1 MIKKKFKKKSIISN
15 HKILIL
21 NLKLRQLVLKNIKKI
36 NYFEFDIFF
45 LFFLIFNY
53 YYLIKYF
60 LFFYISFL
68 INLLILLNIIY
79 IK

>member
-1 MIKKKFKKKSIISN
+1 MIKKKFKKKSIISDR
-15 HKILIL
+15 KILIL

-36 NYFEFDIFF
+36 KYFEFDIFF

-60 LFFYISFL
+60 LFFYNF
-68 INLLILLNIIY
+68 
-79 IK
+79 

>member
-1 MIKKKFKKKSIISN
+1 MIKKKFKKKSIISDR
-15 HKILIL
+15 KILIL

-36 NYFEFDIFF
+36 KYFEFDIFF

-60 LFFYISFL
+60 LFFISYNKKL
-68 INLLILLNIIY
+68 
-79 IK
+79 

>member
-1 MIKKKFKKKSIISN
+1 MIKKKFKKKSIISDR
-15 HKILIL
+15 KILIL

-36 NYFEFDIFF
+36 KYFEFDIFF

-60 LFFYISFL
+60 LFFILKNFL
-68 INLLILLNIIY
+68 I
-79 IK
+79 

>member
-60 LFFYISFL
+60 LFFYTVNSIRIQL
-68 INLLILLNIIY
+68 CQVT
-79 IK
+79 

>member
-1 MIKKKFKKKSIISN
+1 MIKKKFKKKSIISDR
-15 HKILIL
+15 KILIL

-36 NYFEFDIFF
+36 KYFEFDIFF

-60 LFFYISFL
+60 LFFISYVHIMVVIDL
-68 INLLILLNIIY
+68 GAILD
-79 IK
+79 